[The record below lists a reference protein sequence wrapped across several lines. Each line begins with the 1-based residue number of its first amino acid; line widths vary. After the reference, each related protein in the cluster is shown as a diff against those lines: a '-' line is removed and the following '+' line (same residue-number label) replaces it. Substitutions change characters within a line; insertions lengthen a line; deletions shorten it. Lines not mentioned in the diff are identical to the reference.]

1 MEELRQV
8 VNEGQ
13 KDRDSISFVI
23 FSDTTDK
30 MYALAIMVKSAVI
43 MGRKVRVFVT
53 FWALNNFK
61 KDQKEAVILDSNHS
75 EYETFMDGRL
85 KEMGINSYK
94 TFLEESYELG
104 AKFYACK
111 MASDLFGYKKE
122 DYVELIDSI
131 VTAGEFIDKSE
142 GRIIFI

>member
-8 VNEGQ
+8 ANEGQ

-30 MYALAIMVKSAVI
+30 MYALAMMVKSAII
-43 MGRKVRVFVT
+43 MGRKVSVFVT
-53 FWALNNFK
+53 FWALNNFRK
-61 KDQKEAVILDSNHS
+61 SANEAIILDSNHS
-75 EYETFMDGRL
+75 EYETFMGSRL
-85 KEMGINSYK
+85 KEMGVSPYK